1 MNTTQ
6 TQIIATTCELL
17 EQQGFH
23 ATGLNQIVSVSGAPK
38 GSLYYYFPGG
48 KDELAE
54 AAIDWAGRTVAER
67 IRAHLSGD
75 ADAAVA
81 LRRFIL
87 LIAEQVE
94 ASGFRSGG
102 PLMTVAMETATTNE
116 RLNLACRRAYGLLLA
131 AFEEKLLASG
141 WGGEQATAL
150 ATMINAAIE
159 GGVILSRT
167 QHSAAPLR
175 VVADQLE
182 RLVRASQPE

>member
-6 TQIIATTCELL
+6 SQIIATTCELL

-23 ATGLNQIVSVSGAPK
+23 STGLNQIVNVSGAPK

-48 KDELAE
+48 KDEIAE
-54 AAIDWAGRTVAER
+54 AAIEWAGRRVAER
-67 IRAHLSGD
+67 IRAHLSGES
-75 ADAAVA
+75 DAAVA
-81 LRRFIL
+81 VRQFVL

-102 PLMTVAMETATTNE
+102 PLLTVAMETATTNE
-116 RLNLACRRAYGLLLA
+116 RLNLACRQAYSLLLA
-131 AFEEKLLASG
+131 AFEEKLLVCG
-141 WGGEQATAL
+141 WSDEQAQAL
-150 ATMINAAIE
+150 ATMINASIE

-182 RLVRASQPE
+182 RLVRASQP

>member
-6 TQIIATTCELL
+6 SQIIATTCELL

-23 ATGLNQIVSVSGAPK
+23 ATGLNQIVNISGAPK

-48 KDELAE
+48 KDEIAE
-54 AAIDWAGRTVAER
+54 AAIAWAGRTVAAR
-67 IRAHLSGD
+67 IRTHLSGD
-75 ADAAVA
+75 ADVAAA
-81 LRRFIL
+81 LRRFVL
-87 LIAEQVE
+87 LIADQVE

-116 RLNLACRRAYGLLLA
+116 RLNLACRQAYGLLLA
-131 AFEEKLLASG
+131 AFEETLLACG
-141 WGGEQATAL
+141 WSGEQAQAL

-175 VVADQLE
+175 IVADQLE
-182 RLVRASQPE
+182 RLVRASQP